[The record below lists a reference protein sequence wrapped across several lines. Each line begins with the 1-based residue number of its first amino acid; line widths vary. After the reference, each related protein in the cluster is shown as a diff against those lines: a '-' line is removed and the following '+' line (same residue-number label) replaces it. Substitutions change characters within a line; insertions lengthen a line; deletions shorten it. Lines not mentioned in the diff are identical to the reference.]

1 MSFAT
6 EVDICVVGG
15 GAAGIAAVRRLK
27 GAPVSTLLVEARPRL
42 GGRAHTVEAG
52 GFPVDLGCGW
62 LHSAD
67 ENAWTGVAEALGL
80 TLDKTPPPWRRQAF
94 NLQYPPEEQQAYRQ
108 AFDALEQRIEAAV
121 AGPDR
126 PVSELLE
133 PGSRW
138 NARLNAFSGA
148 YNGAP
153 FSDISVHDY
162 HAYEDTG
169 TNWRIR
175 EGYGTTVATF
185 GRDLPM
191 ALGAPVTRIEHD
203 GPRLRLVTADGILEA
218 RAVIVAVPAAVIASG
233 RLSFDPPLAD
243 KVAAAEALPLGHV
256 NKAFLTLSEPELLPA
271 ETTLVARFDT
281 ARTGAY
287 HLRPFGRP
295 LIEGFFGGDL
305 AAELEGEGEAA
316 FGAFAIEELVSLLG
330 SDFRRKARFLT
341 ASTWAREPWTGGAYS
356 HARPGHAGAR
366 AVLAAP
372 VEERLFFAGE
382 ACSPHHFSTAHGAY
396 ETGVA
401 AAEAALKALRL

>member
-15 GAAGIAAVRRLK
+15 GAAGVAAARRLT
-27 GAPVSTLLVEARPRL
+27 GAPVSTLLVEARRRL
-42 GGRAHTVEAG
+42 GGRAHTAEAG

-62 LHSAD
+62 LHSAE
-67 ENAWTGVAEALGL
+67 ENAWTGVVEALGL
-80 TLDKTPPPWRRQAF
+80 TLDKTPPPWMRQAF

-108 AFDALEQRIEAAV
+108 AFNALEQRIEAAM

-169 TNWRIR
+169 TNWRVR
-175 EGYGTTVATF
+175 EGYGTTVRTYGA
-185 GRDLPM
+185 DLPM
-191 ALGAPVTRIEHD
+191 ALGTSVTRIERD
-203 GPRLRLVTADGILEA
+203 GPRLRLITPDGTLEA
-218 RAVIVAVPAAVIASG
+218 RSVIVAVPTAVIAEG
-233 RLSFDPPLAD
+233 RLMFDPPLPD
-243 KVAAAEALPLGHV
+243 KVGAAANLPLGHV
-256 NKAFLTLSEPELLPA
+256 NKVFLAVSEPDALPA
-271 ETTLVARFDT
+271 ETTLVTRFDT
-281 ARTGAY
+281 PRTGAY

-295 LIEGFFGGDL
+295 MIEGFFGGDL
-305 AAELEGEGEAA
+305 AGDLEQAGEVA
-316 FGAFAIEELVSLLG
+316 FGDFAIEELIRALG
-330 SDFRRKARFLT
+330 SEFRPKLSPLT
-341 ASTWAREPWTGGAYS
+341 ASAWALEPWTGGAYS

-401 AAEAALKALRL
+401 AAEAALKALKV